1 MIQTNLYRSYTEQN
15 KHTVHFQFGS
25 PRSENWKNVVNL
37 CIRMEVAKPL
47 VKCTVI
53 LNYNITLNTAL
64 EFQANSGQ
72 YLWAGK
78 NSNLK

>member
-1 MIQTNLYRSYTEQN
+1 
-15 KHTVHFQFGS
+15 
-25 PRSENWKNVVNL
+25 
-37 CIRMEVAKPL
+37 MEVAKPL

>member
-1 MIQTNLYRSYTEQN
+1 
-15 KHTVHFQFGS
+15 
-25 PRSENWKNVVNL
+25 
-37 CIRMEVAKPL
+37 MEVAKPL

-53 LNYNITLNTAL
+53 LNYNITPKTAL